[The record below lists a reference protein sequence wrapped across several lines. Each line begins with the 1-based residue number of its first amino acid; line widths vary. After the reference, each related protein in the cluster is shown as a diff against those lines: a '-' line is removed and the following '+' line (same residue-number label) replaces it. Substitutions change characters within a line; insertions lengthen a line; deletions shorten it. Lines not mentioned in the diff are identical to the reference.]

1 MIGKMTGYDAL
12 VFQIGVYIS
21 VVCMTGAQL
30 RKPSFSSGSWNE
42 IVGDLRNC
50 ALRLVVLGENADL
63 EP

>member
-30 RKPSFSSGSWNE
+30 RKPSFSPGNWDE
-42 IVGDLRNC
+42 IVEDLRNC
-50 ALRLVVLGENADL
+50 EGGPEVVRTR
-63 EP
+63 